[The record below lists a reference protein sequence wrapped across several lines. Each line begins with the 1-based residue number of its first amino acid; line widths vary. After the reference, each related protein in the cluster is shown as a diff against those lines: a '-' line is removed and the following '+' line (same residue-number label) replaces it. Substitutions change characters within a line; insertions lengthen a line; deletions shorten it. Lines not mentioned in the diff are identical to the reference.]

1 MDNSPHSYVFQP
13 ANAVPISTFIDNM
26 DDQELLELLPVL
38 KELEDAPDGRVVLG
52 ANLGL
57 REMNS

>member
-1 MDNSPHSYVFQP
+1 
-13 ANAVPISTFIDNM
+13 M

-38 KELEDAPDGRVVLG
+38 KELEDAPDVRVILG

-57 REMNS
+57 REAAS

>member
-1 MDNSPHSYVFQP
+1 VFQP